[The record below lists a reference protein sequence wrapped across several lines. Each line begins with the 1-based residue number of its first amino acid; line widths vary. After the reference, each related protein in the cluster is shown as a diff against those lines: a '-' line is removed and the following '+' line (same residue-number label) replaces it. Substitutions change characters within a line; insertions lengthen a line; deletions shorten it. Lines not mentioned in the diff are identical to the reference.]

1 MYLVAK
7 SLLASWFSKAEK
19 LVENNPIERL
29 GVTRMK
35 PTDTLPLSNI
45 QAGQT
50 VILVDIQARRRSAQ
64 RLAELGLTPET
75 PITVLQS
82 VPGQPL
88 LIRVRGSRLA
98 LDRAI
103 ADQLCVRVMDMK
115 MREAMGLP
123 FHHRRHKKHRRRRNA
138 LRFIGKNA
146 GVRVR
151 RGLRRRLRIR
161 KRSRK

>member
-1 MYLVAK
+1 
-7 SLLASWFSKAEK
+7 
-19 LVENNPIERL
+19 
-29 GVTRMK
+29 MK
-35 PTDTLPLSNI
+35 PTDTHPLSNI

-50 VILVDIQARRRSAQ
+50 VILVDILARRRSAQ

-82 VPGQPL
+82 IPGQPV

-123 FHHRRHKKHRRRRNA
+123 FHHHGRKKHRRRRHG
-138 LRFIGKNA
+138 LRFMGKSA
-146 GVRVR
+146 RERLR
-151 RGLRRRLRIR
+151 RHWRRRLGIR
-161 KRSRK
+161 KRS

>member
-1 MYLVAK
+1 
-7 SLLASWFSKAEK
+7 
-19 LVENNPIERL
+19 
-29 GVTRMK
+29 MK

-50 VILVDIQARRRSAQ
+50 VILVEILVRRRSAQ

-82 VPGQPL
+82 KPGQPL

-103 ADQLCVRVMDMK
+103 ADQMYVRVMDIK

-123 FHHRRHKKHRRRRNA
+123 FHRHKHKKHRRRRHA
-138 LRFIGKNA
+138 FRFLGKGA
-146 GVRVR
+146 RER
-151 RGLRRRLRIR
+151 MKRHWRRRLRFR
-161 KRSRK
+161 KRS

>member
-1 MYLVAK
+1 
-7 SLLASWFSKAEK
+7 
-19 LVENNPIERL
+19 
-29 GVTRMK
+29 MK
-35 PTDTLPLSNI
+35 HTNTVPLSNI

-50 VILVDIQARRRSAQ
+50 VILVDILAQRRSAQ

-82 VPGQPL
+82 MPGQPL

-103 ADQLCVRVMDMK
+103 ADQMYVRVMDIK

-123 FHHRRHKKHRRRRNA
+123 FHHHKHKKHRRRRHA
-138 LRFIGKNA
+138 FRFLGKGA
-146 GVRVR
+146 RER
-151 RGLRRRLRIR
+151 MKRHWRRRLRFR
-161 KRSRK
+161 KRS